1 VRQTTTVTRMAKV
14 SASTPYR
21 VYLGDIGGFEAI
33 FGVFEVVFGVFGVFL
48 GFLRCFWVSKG

>member
-1 VRQTTTVTRMAKV
+1 MAKV